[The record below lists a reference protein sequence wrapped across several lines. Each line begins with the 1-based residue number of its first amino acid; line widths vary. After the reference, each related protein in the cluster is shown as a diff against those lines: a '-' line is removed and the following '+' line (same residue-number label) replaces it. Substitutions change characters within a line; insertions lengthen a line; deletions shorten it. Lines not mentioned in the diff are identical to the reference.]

1 MQQSLLA
8 PLTSAQGGRAAVGA
22 TGEGRNLQASRPAE
36 DSSSD
41 ISRSVSNI
49 VSHSVHA
56 TQHNMQHNTA
66 QCDTA
71 QHSTAGHGMA
81 QQSTAQHDVA
91 CSPCSC
97 ASEQQ
102 CGLVHKRIQL
112 HTYWWAQGALF
123 DMLSTP
129 NMHGPEHALLAASVS
144 AALRCPGKHLRRG
157 SDMVASTEGLDTQ
170 LLTEMQSTEG
180 RQADYLFAAII
191 RPDRMDP
198 ALLGWGIVTQ

>member
-71 QHSTAGHGMA
+71 QHSTAGHGTA
-81 QQSTAQHDVA
+81 QQSTAQHDMA

-129 NMHGPEHALLAASVS
+129 KHAWSRTRLACSLCLSSFALPWQTSQERLRHG
-144 AALRCPGKHLRRG
+144 CI
-157 SDMVASTEGLDTQ
+157 
-170 LLTEMQSTEG
+170 
-180 RQADYLFAAII
+180 Y
-191 RPDRMDP
+191 
-198 ALLGWGIVTQ
+198 